1 MKKRMWTVLLCLA
14 MSVMAFSACG
24 GKQAQEPA
32 EEIQQEEVEEVDQD
46 KDFDVGESA
55 EQIRGG
61 TNQEDAVLVPLNTKI
76 YGTAVKDQSFWLAFT
91 TGEQVG
97 AAYYLTFVN
106 KTPQSSNLVV
116 QLYDAYGEH
125 LRQMEADNS
134 GTVSAYKMEDLSAN
148 ETYYVNIGV
157 YPKGEVAFMMR
168 VLEEGAQTDAYE
180 TSDSFSLAR
189 GAGAVSAEEVKPGTN
204 MDDAALIP
212 LDTKVSGTVA
222 KDENLWFAFNTGAE
236 ENAPYQISFINK
248 TPDSPNLVLGLFD
261 QYGDRLK
268 QPEAGA
274 DGAMRTEEVTDLAAN
289 TTYYILLR
297 GNSEYS
303 LTIHGPKAEQ
313 EATAEQE
320 ALVFEKPFELN
331 STQVMFVANKAAF
344 LDEAAA
350 KAALEPVA
358 KTILAYP
365 DHQVL
370 IAGTTAT
377 EGPQE
382 TSVLLSEERAKAVKN
397 MLVKDFSV
405 PESQL
410 LTVGLGFEKDPFVR
424 GQDIDANGNFV
435 ETEAARNRRVVLVD
449 AEDPIAQKILQ
460 EK

>member
-1 MKKRMWTVLLCLA
+1 MKKRMWAVLLCLV

-24 GKQAQEPA
+24 GQGETTEEPQQKQTET
-32 EEIQQEEVEEVDQD
+32 EDTEQD

-61 TNQEDAVLVPLNTKI
+61 TNQDDAVLVPLNTKV
-76 YGTAVKDQSFWLAFT
+76 YGTAVKEQACWLAFT
-91 TGEQVG
+91 TGEQEG

-116 QLYDAYGEH
+116 QLYDASGER

-134 GTVSAYKMEDLSAN
+134 GTVSAYKAEDLAAN
-148 ETYYVNIGV
+148 ETYYVNIGIHA
-157 YPKGEVAFMMR
+157 KGEAAFMMQ

-180 TSDSFSLAR
+180 TSDSFTMAR
-189 GAGAVSAEEVKPGTN
+189 GAGAVSAEEIKPGTN
-204 MDDAALIP
+204 MDDAELIP
-212 LDTKVSGTVA
+212 LDTKVSGSVA
-222 KDENLWFAFNTGAE
+222 EGENLWFAFNTGAE
-236 ENAPYQISFINK
+236 ENVSYQISFINK
-248 TPDSPNLVLGLFD
+248 TPSSPNLVLGLFD
-261 QYGDRLK
+261 QYGNRLK

-274 DGAMRTEEVTDLAAN
+274 DGATRTEEVTDLAAN

-303 LTIHGPKAEQ
+303 LTIHGPQEEQ
-313 EATAEQE
+313 TATAE

-331 STQVMFVANKAAF
+331 STQVMFVANKATF

-397 MLVKDFSV
+397 MLVEAFGV

-435 ETEAARNRRVVLVD
+435 ETEAAKNRRVVLVD

>member
-24 GKQAQEPA
+24 GKQAQEPV
-32 EEIQQEEVEEVDQD
+32 EETQQEEAEEQDQ
-46 KDFDVGESA
+46 DFDVGESA

-61 TNQEDAVLVPLNTKI
+61 TNQEDAVLVPLNTKV
-76 YGTAVKDQSFWLAFT
+76 YGTAAKDQAFWLAFT
-91 TGEQVG
+91 TGKQAG
-97 AAYYLTFVN
+97 TAYYLTFVN
-106 KTPQSSNLVV
+106 KTPHSSNLVV
-116 QLYDAYGEH
+116 QLYDANGER
-125 LRQMEADNS
+125 LRQIEADNS
-134 GTVSAYKMEDLSAN
+134 GTVSAYKAEDLAAN
-148 ETYYVNIGV
+148 ETYYVNIGIHAS
-157 YPKGEVAFMMR
+157 GEAAFMMQ
-168 VLEEGAQTDAYE
+168 VLEEGTQTDAYE
-180 TSDSFSLAR
+180 TSDSFTMAR
-189 GAGAVSAEEVKPGTN
+189 GAGAVSAEEIKPGTN
-204 MDDAALIP
+204 QDDAALIP
-212 LDTKVSGTVA
+212 LDTKVSGSVA
-222 KDENLWFAFNTGAE
+222 DGENLWFAFTTGAE
-236 ENAPYQISFINK
+236 KNAPYQISFLNK
-248 TPDSPNLVLGLFD
+248 TPGTPNVVLGLFD
-261 QYGDRLK
+261 QYGNRLM

-274 DGAMRTEEVTDLAAN
+274 DGTMRTEEVSNLAAN

-313 EATAEQE
+313 ATTAEQE
-320 ALVFEKPFELN
+320 PLVFEKPFELN
-331 STQVMFVANKAAF
+331 STQVMFVANKATF

-358 KTILAYP
+358 KTILEFP

-397 MLVKDFSV
+397 MLVKDFGV

-410 LTVGLGFEKDPFVR
+410 LTVGLGFEKDLFVR

-435 ETEAARNRRVVLVD
+435 ETEAAKNRRVVLVD